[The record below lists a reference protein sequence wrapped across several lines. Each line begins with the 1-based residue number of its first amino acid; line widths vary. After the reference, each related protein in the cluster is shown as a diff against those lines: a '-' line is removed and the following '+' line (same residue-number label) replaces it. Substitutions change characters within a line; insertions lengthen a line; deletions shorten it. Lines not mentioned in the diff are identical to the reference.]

1 MFQRFTHTSPSSIA
15 IFESRFRKSYEREIK
30 GLKEDL
36 ELERQAAI
44 DYARHKSRM
53 SDLLAQLQ
61 AQVEML
67 SEVFFV
73 LYFSSIKYA
82 VFGMMSF

>member
-1 MFQRFTHTSPSSIA
+1 MFLFY
-15 IFESRFRKSYEREIK
+15 FRKAYEREIRD
-30 GLKEDL
+30 LKSDL
-36 ELERQAAI
+36 ELERQAGL

-67 SEVFFV
+67 SEVRIQLNMF
-73 LYFSSIKYA
+73 A
-82 VFGMMSF
+82 T